1 MSKKIQFKESQI
13 LSIIDDVI
21 RENRK
26 VIKVGN
32 AQPSM
37 PPMPEENPMMAAG
50 PMGPTGPTGDPA
62 GVPIDP
68 SMDPNAQMGDDG
80 ASSQFDTN
88 FDAGVEADEETDP
101 KHYIQQLTGKL
112 SQTLNS
118 FNNEQGPDAGLSKY
132 VASMIITAACKNLD
146 DKAKKE
152 LIEKINSASSDDE
165 NLDDGGEQPEGTEE
179 APMDDMNMGQG
190 GEQNMDMQPVNERCY
205 TKKALMELFGG
216 VEPEDK
222 RPIEANKKK
231 VPRETPKAWRG
242 KEQINGSKK

>member
-32 AQPSM
+32 PQPPT
-37 PPMPEENPMMAAG
+37 PPMPAEDPMAAPD
-50 PMGPTGPTGDPA
+50 PMGQTGDFGEPGMA
-62 GVPIDP
+62 GAP
-68 SMDPNAQMGDDG
+68 MDPNAQMGDDG

-112 SQTLNS
+112 SQSLNS

-165 NLDDGGEQPEGTEE
+165 NLDDRGEQTDGMED

-190 GEQNMDMQPVNERCY
+190 DEQNMDMQPVNERCY

-216 VEPEDK
+216 VDSEDK
-222 RPIEANKKK
+222 RPIEVNKKK

>member
-1 MSKKIQFKESQI
+1 MSEKIQIKEGQI
-13 LSIIDDVI
+13 LSIIDKVL

-68 SMDPNAQMGDDG
+68 STDPNAQMPDDG
-80 ASSQFDTN
+80 ASNQFDTN

-112 SQTLNS
+112 SQSLNS

-132 VASMIITAACKNLD
+132 VASMIISAACKNLD
-146 DKAKKE
+146 EKAKKE
-152 LIEKINSASSDDE
+152 LIEKINSASSDETEEEPVEEPTVGDE
-165 NLDDGGEQPEGTEE
+165 EIPMDDMGGEQP
-179 APMDDMNMGQG
+179 
-190 GEQNMDMQPVNERCY
+190 MDMQQPVNEEKY
-205 TKKALMELFGG
+205 TKKSLMELMNACTD
-216 VEPEDK
+216 EK
-222 RPIEANKKK
+222 RPKEVSDKKIPK
-231 VPRETPKAWRG
+231 ETPKAWKG
-242 KEQINGSKK
+242 KTQINGSKK

>member
-1 MSKKIQFKESQI
+1 MSKKIQVKESQI

-21 RENRK
+21 RESRK

-32 AQPSM
+32 PQPPT
-37 PPMPEENPMMAAG
+37 PPIPAEGPMAA
-50 PMGPTGPTGDPA
+50 PNQMGQTGDFGESGLEGAP
-62 GVPIDP
+62 
-68 SMDPNAQMGDDG
+68 MDPNAQMGDGG
-80 ASSQFDTN
+80 ANSQFDTN

-112 SQTLNS
+112 SQSLNS

-165 NLDDGGEQPEGTEE
+165 NLDDGDEQADGMEDV
-179 APMDDMNMGQG
+179 PMDDMNMGQG
-190 GEQNMDMQPVNERCY
+190 DEQNMNMQPVNERCY

-216 VEPEDK
+216 VDSDDK
-222 RPIEANKKK
+222 RPIEVNKKK

>member
-1 MSKKIQFKESQI
+1 MSKKIQVKESQI
-13 LSIIDDVI
+13 LSIIGDVI

-32 AQPSM
+32 PQPPT
-37 PPMPEENPMMAAG
+37 PPMPAEDPMAAPD
-50 PMGPTGPTGDPA
+50 PMGQTGDFGEPGLA
-62 GVPIDP
+62 GVP
-68 SMDPNAQMGDDG
+68 MDPNAQMGNDG

-112 SQTLNS
+112 SQSLNS

-165 NLDDGGEQPEGTEE
+165 NLDGGDEQTDGMED

-190 GEQNMDMQPVNERCY
+190 DEQNMDMQPVNERCY